1 MMHTSLGELVVMGGG
16 GVRGGSGFHNKDQ
29 GFIDQYQSSVVNNCI
44 RGKKKKK
51 KRGSGY
57 NSRENDREGTG
68 E

>member
-51 KRGSGY
+51 KKRVGLQQP
-57 NSRENDREGTG
+57 RE
-68 E
+68 